1 LRTYFCPKTNNKIE
15 ITEIIEK
22 IIVKK
27 KEIDAKL
34 ENPILLYKIFKNFR
48 LYAEVIKKEVS
59 NIK

>member
-27 KEIDAKL
+27 KEIEAKS

-48 LYAEVIKKEVS
+48 LYAEVIKREVS

>member
-15 ITEIIEK
+15 ITEIIAK

-27 KEIDAKL
+27 KEIDAKS

-48 LYAEVIKKEVS
+48 L
-59 NIK
+59 

>member
-15 ITEIIEK
+15 IIEIITK

-27 KEIDAKL
+27 NEIEAKL

-48 LYAEVIKKEVS
+48 LYEEVIKREVS